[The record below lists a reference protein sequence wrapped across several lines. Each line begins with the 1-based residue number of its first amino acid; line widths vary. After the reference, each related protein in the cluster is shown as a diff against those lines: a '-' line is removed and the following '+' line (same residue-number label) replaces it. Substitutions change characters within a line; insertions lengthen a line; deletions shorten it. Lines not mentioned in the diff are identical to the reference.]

1 MPQKSTK
8 RKRAA
13 GNQQV
18 QLQQVTLRDM
28 LKVRVAKRTMARKA
42 KMGVLEVK
50 VEKMIMAS
58 LRTWTCR
65 MMKKNLAMI

>member
-1 MPQKSTK
+1 
-8 RKRAA
+8 
-13 GNQQV
+13 
-18 QLQQVTLRDM
+18 
-28 LKVRVAKRTMARKA
+28 MARKA

>member
-1 MPQKSTK
+1 MPPKLTK

-28 LKVRVAKRTMARKA
+28 LKVRVAKRMMARKA
-42 KMGVLEVK
+42 KMAVLEVK
-50 VEKMIMAS
+50 TEKMIMAS

>member
-1 MPQKSTK
+1 MPQTSTK